1 MIESISPVMAVFDD
15 EKRAS
20 FVLPRTLS
28 LSLLHSL
35 TEYNDAFFAHLY
47 VTLLWHVLVWADER
61 ERSVK
66 ECNRSQPI
74 HRSQPVI
81 ETTADIISNQLIEL
95 IINQHV
101 AQTLFEVVRAN
112 DTQSYCYIGIR
123 QAASIT
129 ISYIY
134 HHMHWWACERDSSR
148 NALLDFTLL
157 RCVWHAFKK
166 SSNV

>member
-1 MIESISPVMAVFDD
+1 MIESMWRCLTTKK
-15 EKRAS
+15 EHRS
-20 FVLPRTLS
+20 FFHVLS
-28 LSLLHSL
+28 LSFTLWLSIMML
-35 TEYNDAFFAHLY
+35 FFAHLY
-47 VTLLWHVLVWADER
+47 VTLLWHVLLWADER

-112 DTQSYCYIGIR
+112 GTQSYCYIGIH

-134 HHMHWWACERDSSR
+134 HHIHWRARERDSSR